1 MSNLR
6 RIVSSVLILAM
17 IAASGVFTLEVFAEA
32 ESNANDPMVSD
43 VTLND
48 EDTVIAEKL
57 TTFGIIDAVGDEDLV
72 KYLTRADMIGILM
85 KYLKLDGTTTSADTT
100 PFLDVS
106 VFDPQIGAY
115 SMLFKAGYIAGDD
128 NKMYRPND
136 LLTYNEAVTLI
147 VNAMGYK
154 MFAVRNG
161 GYPEGYLYTA
171 NKYGLLSG
179 LRGNGQNP
187 IPYCDLYRIMEGS
200 LDADAVVQRY
210 FGADGEGEF
219 ELQKDV
225 SVLEEIYGIK
235 EIKGVVTGNENTR
248 LLSSNS
254 QLIDMNQIEIENVIY
269 DTPDLVY
276 ADYLGRRVIA
286 YAEENDQKEY
296 EIIYMELDGNKN
308 REFEVQADDLLI
320 DETTSSRIYYED
332 ENFKEKHINVDA
344 ANLSVI
350 YNGKS
355 RTGYGQLKNT
365 LPKSG
370 YIVGV
375 DNTGDDAVDVLFV
388 YEFKN
393 IVVGTID
400 LYNYKFY
407 DKYTNEATIIDPDK
421 DDVRIYNA
429 GGKSMRVSDILAD
442 DILTIMETDNDKGY
456 KLITVYDERK
466 SLEGTVEEITSEN
479 KYLIDGEYYELAY
492 NLDSY
497 IENGELPPLKAGTTA
512 TFYLDREGKLAN
524 YERGTATTAIYGF
537 VAGVDTKGSISSRL
551 TLKIFTQDATWVTAE
566 TVDKVNV
573 DGERYSVGTDEGRK
587 QAIAA
592 IPVGEVVLFTMSGDK
607 INYIDT
613 ARINRGNPSK
623 YSDTGNLNEIA
634 AGSEFEHRNGMCNEK
649 GDGSLNKFV
658 VKSGNCII
666 FSTPATGE
674 LLDNLEDYSV
684 TTSLAKN
691 YYAVGSGQYNQ
702 VVTDGYFVYNTGEDD
717 INVASCILLRG
728 SKSAGA
734 SSLGKSSAF
743 VVVTKISSAINDEGE
758 MRTKLY
764 YDQNGSELSNLLKDD
779 DKVDYSYD
787 RAGNAQPTQSKFSDI
802 GLEVGD
808 VIQLATDE
816 KGYITAINVAYRI
829 NQESALKENAWLKG
843 QQYSLSFGN
852 YNGEGAACGIVK
864 KVNATDKIL
873 QFSVTTETDGVE
885 KVYNIGT
892 GSAGVSIYRQDL
904 EKAESA
910 NLAAL
915 MEGDLVLIR
924 SSTGFA
930 ASAAQILVIR

>member
-286 YAEENDQKEY
+286 YAE
-296 EIIYMELDGNKN
+296 
-308 REFEVQADDLLI
+308 
-320 DETTSSRIYYED
+320 
-332 ENFKEKHINVDA
+332 
-344 ANLSVI
+344 
-350 YNGKS
+350 
-355 RTGYGQLKNT
+355 
-365 LPKSG
+365 P
-370 YIVGV
+370 
-375 DNTGDDAVDVLFV
+375 
-388 YEFKN
+388 
-393 IVVGTID
+393 
-400 LYNYKFY
+400 
-407 DKYTNEATIIDPDK
+407 
-421 DDVRIYNA
+421 
-429 GGKSMRVSDILAD
+429 
-442 DILTIMETDNDKGY
+442 
-456 KLITVYDERK
+456 
-466 SLEGTVEEITSEN
+466 
-479 KYLIDGEYYELAY
+479 
-492 NLDSY
+492 
-497 IENGELPPLKAGTTA
+497 
-512 TFYLDREGKLAN
+512 
-524 YERGTATTAIYGF
+524 
-537 VAGVDTKGSISSRL
+537 
-551 TLKIFTQDATWVTAE
+551 
-566 TVDKVNV
+566 
-573 DGERYSVGTDEGRK
+573 
-587 QAIAA
+587 
-592 IPVGEVVLFTMSGDK
+592 
-607 INYIDT
+607 
-613 ARINRGNPSK
+613 
-623 YSDTGNLNEIA
+623 
-634 AGSEFEHRNGMCNEK
+634 
-649 GDGSLNKFV
+649 
-658 VKSGNCII
+658 
-666 FSTPATGE
+666 
-674 LLDNLEDYSV
+674 
-684 TTSLAKN
+684 
-691 YYAVGSGQYNQ
+691 
-702 VVTDGYFVYNTGEDD
+702 
-717 INVASCILLRG
+717 
-728 SKSAGA
+728 
-734 SSLGKSSAF
+734 
-743 VVVTKISSAINDEGE
+743 
-758 MRTKLY
+758 
-764 YDQNGSELSNLLKDD
+764 
-779 DKVDYSYD
+779 
-787 RAGNAQPTQSKFSDI
+787 
-802 GLEVGD
+802 
-808 VIQLATDE
+808 
-816 KGYITAINVAYRI
+816 
-829 NQESALKENAWLKG
+829 
-843 QQYSLSFGN
+843 
-852 YNGEGAACGIVK
+852 
-864 KVNATDKIL
+864 
-873 QFSVTTETDGVE
+873 
-885 KVYNIGT
+885 
-892 GSAGVSIYRQDL
+892 
-904 EKAESA
+904 
-910 NLAAL
+910 
-915 MEGDLVLIR
+915 
-924 SSTGFA
+924 
-930 ASAAQILVIR
+930 